1 MFKKTLIAVAVMV
14 GVTAPAFAD
23 VSIENA
29 NTFNTTSIAY
39 VTKQPTLS
47 VTVHREDVD
56 NNSSGSG

>member
-29 NTFNTTSIAY
+29 NTSIL
-39 VTKQPTLS
+39 PPSLM
-47 VTVHREDVD
+47 
-56 NNSSGSG
+56 